1 MKKLEESSRHY
12 METEKKKRERAHS
25 CKFYYYTC
33 MFSVIYMLLEKVN
46 GSKIFAGVIINQLY
60 HFIKSVITCCVR
72 LPNLFSNVAH
82 NSLAPQSN
90 TLLHVI
96 MGGMT
101 TAFHH

>member
-46 GSKIFAGVIINQLY
+46 GSKI
-60 HFIKSVITCCVR
+60 
-72 LPNLFSNVAH
+72 
-82 NSLAPQSN
+82 
-90 TLLHVI
+90 LLEL
-96 MGGMT
+96 
-101 TAFHH
+101 